1 MCWGETVA
9 CPREPPRIDL
19 SRGFREVLE
28 VVERYG
34 IFLESLWII
43 PERDS
48 SGSLR
53 ERYHGEFV
61 AQVPRNAILRFTKP
75 YELVLDPF
83 VGYGTTLVECLRL
96 GRHGIGVEVEPR
108 VAEVA
113 RRRISEEPNPYGV
126 RVEVV
131 VGDSR
136 VVDFRRLL
144 EERGFREADLVV
156 AHPPYHDIVKYGD
169 SPANLCNAPSVGE
182 FLRGYGEVL
191 DNVLR
196 VLKPGGY
203 YVLVVGDKYED
214 GEWVPLGFYTM
225 GETLRRGLKLKA
237 ICVKN
242 VEETSAKRG
251 LVNLWKHRVLRAG
264 TYYFKHEY
272 VMFFRKG

>member
-1 MCWGETVA
+1 M
-9 CPREPPRIDL
+9 PREPPYVDL
-19 SRGFREVLE
+19 SRGFKEVLRVIE
-28 VVERYG
+28 DYG
-34 IFLESLWII
+34 VQLESLWII

-61 AQVPRNAILRFTKP
+61 AQVPRNAIVRFTKP

-96 GRHGIGVEVEPR
+96 GRHGIGVEVEPGI
-108 VAEVA
+108 AEVA
-113 RRRISEEPNPYGV
+113 RRRVASEPNPYGV

-136 VVDFRRLL
+136 RVDFRRLI
-144 EERGFREADLVV
+144 EERGFRFVDLVI
-156 AHPPYHDIVKYGD
+156 AHPPYYDIIKYGD
-169 SPANLCNAPSVGE
+169 SPANLCNAPSLRE
-182 FLRGYGEVL
+182 FLRWYGEVV

-196 VLKPGGY
+196 VLKPGSY

-225 GETLRRGLKLKA
+225 SETLRRGLRLKA

-242 VEETSAKRG
+242 IEETAAKRG
-251 LVNLWKHRVLRAG
+251 TVNLWRYRVLKAG

-272 VMFFRKG
+272 VMFFRRV